1 MNKAWHYS
9 DGKWALGDDPLL
21 DALLDAQVVD
31 QRTRPTDVL
40 RRLGYMDILNVGQ
53 RWQAGFELWEREDG
67 SALII
72 TGQDEDTRSFYVA
85 AAPDARDICARWAA
99 LARDKVIIYV
109 FDDLTGNRTDL
120 EITGD
125 AIKRIK
131 SLLGKPE

>member
-9 DGKWALGDDPLL
+9 DGKWALGYDPLL
-21 DALLDAQVVD
+21 DAMLDAQAANR
-31 QRTRPTDVL
+31 RTPTTDVL
-40 RRLGYMDILNVGQ
+40 RKLGYLEIFSVGQ

-72 TGQDEDTRSFYVA
+72 TGLDEDTRFFYVA

-99 LARDKVIIYV
+99 LARDKVITDV
-109 FDDLTGNRTDL
+109 FDDLIGNATHLD
-120 EITGD
+120 ITGD

-131 SLLGKPE
+131 SLLEGPR

>member
-1 MNKAWHYS
+1 V
-9 DGKWALGDDPLL
+9 P
-21 DALLDAQVVD
+21 DALLDAQAVD
-31 QRTRPTDVL
+31 WRTPGRDVL
-40 RRLGYMDILNVGQ
+40 HKLGYLEIFRVGM

-72 TGQDEDTRSFYVA
+72 TGMDEDTRFFYVK

-99 LARDKVIIYV
+99 LTRDKVIIDV
-109 FDDLTGNRTDL
+109 FDDLTGNSTDL
-120 EITGD
+120 EITPD